1 MLTDSHAHIDDERF
15 DADRESMLERAAAA
29 GVSLIINIGAD
40 MASSARSVALAE
52 THPMIYAAVGMHPH
66 DAKDMQ
72 EQDYRRLEQWTAH
85 PKVVAVGEIGL
96 DYHYDL
102 SPRPTQT
109 EVFLRQ
115 LDLVRKAGKPF
126 IIHEREA
133 HADMLAIIRTAAKD
147 LRGVFHCF
155 SGSVETAREYL
166 KMGFYISVAG
176 PVTFPKAVK
185 TKEVAKY
192 VPLDRLLVETDSPYL
207 TPQPFRGKRNEP
219 AYVRLVAEEIAE
231 LRKISLVELAEATTK
246 NVHELFSIPY
256 NR

>member
-1 MLTDSHAHIDDERF
+1 MLADSHAHIDDERF
-15 DADRESMLERAAAA
+15 DADREEVVARALAA
-29 GVSLIINIGAD
+29 GVSLIVNIGAD

-52 THPMIYAAVGMHPH
+52 KYPGIYAAVGMHPH
-66 DAKDMQ
+66 DSRDMK
-72 EQDYRRLEQWTAH
+72 ETDYHQLEQWATH
-85 PKVVAVGEIGL
+85 PKVVAIGEIGL

-102 SPRPTQT
+102 SPRPVQK

-115 LDLVRKAGKPF
+115 LDLARKTGKPF

-133 HADMLAIIRTAAKD
+133 HADMLDIIRNAARG
-147 LRGVFHCF
+147 LNGVFHCF

-176 PVTFPKAVK
+176 PVTFPKSAK
-185 TKEVAKY
+185 TKDVAKA

-219 AYVRLVAEEIAE
+219 AYVRLVAEEIAN
-231 LRKISLVELAEATTK
+231 LRDIPLAELAEATTA
-246 NVHELFSIPY
+246 NVRRLFNIP
-256 NR
+256 

>member
-1 MLTDSHAHIDDERF
+1 MLADSHAHIDDERF
-15 DADRESMLERAAAA
+15 DADREEVVARALAA
-29 GVSLIINIGAD
+29 GVSLIVNIGAD

-52 THPMIYAAVGMHPH
+52 TYPGIYAAVGMHPH
-66 DAKDMQ
+66 DSQDMQ
-72 EQDYRRLEQWTAH
+72 ETDYLQLERWTTH
-85 PKVVAVGEIGL
+85 PKVVAIGEIGL

-102 SPRPTQT
+102 SPRPVQK

-115 LDLVRKAGKPF
+115 LDLARKTGKPF

-133 HADMLAIIRTAAKD
+133 HADMMDIIRNAARG
-147 LRGVFHCF
+147 LNGVFHCF

-176 PVTFPKAVK
+176 PVTFPKSVK
-185 TKEVAKY
+185 TKEVAKA

-219 AYVRLVAEEIAE
+219 AYVRLVAEEIAG
-231 LRKISLVELAEATTK
+231 LRNIPLEELAAATTA
-246 NVHELFSIPY
+246 NVRRLFNIP
-256 NR
+256 

>member
-1 MLTDSHAHIDDERF
+1 MLIDSHAHIDDERF
-15 DADRESMLERAAAA
+15 DADRDEVVARALAA

-52 THPMIYAAVGMHPH
+52 KYQEIYAAVGMHPH

-72 EQDYRRLEQWTAH
+72 ETDYAQLEHWTNH
-85 PKVVAVGEIGL
+85 PRVVAIGEIGL

-102 SPRPTQT
+102 SPRPVQK

-115 LDLVRKAGKPF
+115 LDLARKTGKPF

-133 HADMLAIIRTAAKD
+133 HADTLEIIRTAARD
-147 LRGVFHCF
+147 LKGVFHCF

-166 KMGFYISVAG
+166 NMGFYISVAG
-176 PVTFPKAVK
+176 PVTFSKSGK
-185 TKEVAKY
+185 TKEVAKF

-207 TPQPFRGKRNEP
+207 TPQPLRGRRNEP
-219 AYVRLVAEEIAE
+219 ANVRLVAEEIAN
-231 LRKISLVELAEATTK
+231 LRNVSIEELANATAA
-246 NVHELFSIPY
+246 NAQHLFSIP
-256 NR
+256 

>member
-1 MLTDSHAHIDDERF
+1 MLADSHAHIDDERF
-15 DADRESMLERAAAA
+15 DADRDEVVARALAA
-29 GVSLIINIGAD
+29 GVSLIVNIGAD

-52 THPMIYAAVGMHPH
+52 KYPGIYAAVGMHPH
-66 DAKDMQ
+66 DSQDMK
-72 EQDYRRLEQWTAH
+72 ETDYRQLEQWANH
-85 PKVVAVGEIGL
+85 PKVVAIGEIGL

-102 SPRPTQT
+102 SPRPVQK

-115 LDLVRKAGKPF
+115 LDVARKTGKPF

-133 HADMLAIIRTAAKD
+133 HADMLDIIRNAARG
-147 LRGVFHCF
+147 LNGVFHCF

-176 PVTFPKAVK
+176 PVTFPKSVK
-185 TKEVAKY
+185 TKEVAKA

-219 AYVRLVAEEIAE
+219 AYVRLVAEEIAN
-231 LRKISLVELAEATTK
+231 LRDISLAELAETTTA
-246 NVHELFSIPY
+246 NVRRLFNIP
-256 NR
+256 

>member
-1 MLTDSHAHIDDERF
+1 MLADSHAHIDDERF
-15 DADRESMLERAAAA
+15 DADREEVVARALAA
-29 GVSLIINIGAD
+29 GVSLIVNIGAD

-52 THPMIYAAVGMHPH
+52 KYPGIYAAVGMHPH
-66 DAKDMQ
+66 DSRDMK
-72 EQDYRRLEQWTAH
+72 ETDYRQLEQWATH
-85 PKVVAVGEIGL
+85 PKVVAIGEIGL

-102 SPRPTQT
+102 SPRPVQK

-115 LDLVRKAGKPF
+115 LDLARKTGKPF

-133 HADMLAIIRTAAKD
+133 HADMLDIIRNAARG
-147 LRGVFHCF
+147 LNGVFHCF

-176 PVTFPKAVK
+176 PVTFPKSVK
-185 TKEVAKY
+185 TKEVAKA

-219 AYVRLVAEEIAE
+219 AYVRLVAEEIAN
-231 LRKISLVELAEATTK
+231 LRDISLAELAVATTA
-246 NVHELFSIPY
+246 NVRRLFNIP
-256 NR
+256 

>member
-1 MLTDSHAHIDDERF
+1 MLADSHAHIDDERF
-15 DADRESMLERAAAA
+15 DADREEVVARALAA
-29 GVSLIINIGAD
+29 GVSLIVNIGAD

-52 THPMIYAAVGMHPH
+52 KYPEIYAAVGMHPH
-66 DAKDMQ
+66 DSQDMK
-72 EQDYRRLEQWTAH
+72 ETDYRQLEQWANH
-85 PKVVAVGEIGL
+85 PKVVAIGEIGL

-102 SPRPTQT
+102 SPRPVQK

-115 LDLVRKAGKPF
+115 LDLARKTGKPF

-133 HADMLAIIRTAAKD
+133 HADMLDIIRHAARG
-147 LRGVFHCF
+147 LNGVFHCF

-176 PVTFPKAVK
+176 PVTFPKSVK
-185 TKEVAKY
+185 TKEVAKA

-219 AYVRLVAEEIAE
+219 AYVRLVAEEIAN
-231 LRKISLVELAEATTK
+231 LRDISLAELAETTTA
-246 NVHELFSIPY
+246 NVRRLFNIP
-256 NR
+256 

>member
-1 MLTDSHAHIDDERF
+1 MLADSHAHIDDERF
-15 DADRESMLERAAAA
+15 DADRDEVVARALAA
-29 GVSLIINIGAD
+29 GVSLIVNIGAD

-52 THPMIYAAVGMHPH
+52 KYPGIYAAVGMHPH
-66 DAKDMQ
+66 DSQDMK
-72 EQDYRRLEQWTAH
+72 ENDYRQLEQWANH
-85 PKVVAVGEIGL
+85 PKVVAIGEIGL

-102 SPRPTQT
+102 SPRSVQK

-115 LDLVRKAGKPF
+115 LDVARKTGKPF

-133 HADMLAIIRTAAKD
+133 HADMLDIIRYAARG
-147 LRGVFHCF
+147 LNGVFHCF

-176 PVTFPKAVK
+176 PVTFPKSVK
-185 TKEVAKY
+185 TKEVAKA

-219 AYVRLVAEEIAE
+219 AYVRLVAEEIAN
-231 LRKISLVELAEATTK
+231 LRDISLAELAEATTA
-246 NVHELFSIPY
+246 NVRRLFNIP
-256 NR
+256 